1 MQRLVLREW
10 DRVLKHELEARQL
23 RDLQVFDEHHAKSSG
38 STIFDWSHAREIR
51 ARNWVGV
58 IQVQGLTVEILPKIE
73 LLDDQTTRRNLVY
86 MLSVC
91 GALPIRDRDL
101 AAMGLDRL
109 PLIEALIAKYAQRL
123 LTELQRGPDQA
134 YVRREENSAFVR
146 GKLLLP
152 EHLRLN
158 AFNAERV
165 YVAYDELRVD
175 TGLNR
180 VLKNVSRLLLARTR
194 IPWTQRCLSEA
205 VQHLDEAADVA
216 IELHHV
222 EMVHLTRNNERF
234 RDLLEF
240 CRIVVAGVGLLPRS
254 GKVRTFS
261 LLFPMDVVFEDFI
274 ARSLRRC
281 AEQLGVL
288 REQIHAQARGRRRWL
303 LRDAD
308 GNGRF
313 RLKPDILIDG
323 PDGRPRTILDT
334 KWKRLTPDG
343 QDARNGVNQ
352 SDIYQ
357 LYAYAHR
364 FGAVD
369 NILLYPRVPGVSP
382 KCYSLDGQD
391 SVTRIRFETVNLGV
405 DLLRERST
413 FEAELARIVSRDSS
427 VTTG

>member
-1 MQRLVLREW
+1 
-10 DRVLKHELEARQL
+10 
-23 RDLQVFDEHHAKSSG
+23 
-38 STIFDWSHAREIR
+38 
-51 ARNWVGV
+51 
-58 IQVQGLTVEILPKIE
+58 
-73 LLDDQTTRRNLVY
+73 
-86 MLSVC
+86 
-91 GALPIRDRDL
+91 
-101 AAMGLDRL
+101 
-109 PLIEALIAKYAQRL
+109 
-123 LTELQRGPDQA
+123 
-134 YVRREENSAFVR
+134 
-146 GKLLLP
+146 
-152 EHLRLN
+152 
-158 AFNAERV
+158 
-165 YVAYDELRVD
+165 
-175 TGLNR
+175 
-180 VLKNVSRLLLARTR
+180 
-194 IPWTQRCLSEA
+194 
-205 VQHLDEAADVA
+205 
-216 IELHHV
+216 
-222 EMVHLTRNNERF
+222 
-234 RDLLEF
+234 
-240 CRIVVAGVGLLPRS
+240 
-254 GKVRTFS
+254 
-261 LLFPMDVVFEDFI
+261 MDVVFEDFI

-405 DLLRERST
+405 DLLLERST
-413 FEAELARIVSRDSS
+413 FEA
-427 VTTG
+427 